1 MRALGVAVCAVLAL
15 TGSTAL
21 GAGRSGT
28 LAVVDR
34 EPLTIRG
41 SRFLPRE
48 QVTLLVSAPV
58 PLTRT
63 LRAGSRGGVT
73 TVLRLRLDRCDELVV
88 QAIGSRGTRAQ
99 LDVGLPACAPS
110 P

>member
-21 GAGRSGT
+21 GAGRGAT
-28 LAVVDR
+28 LAVADR

-48 QVTLLVSAPV
+48 KVRLLVSGPV

-63 LRAGSRGGVT
+63 VRAGSRGGFT
-73 TVLRLRLDRCDELVV
+73 TVLRLRLGRCDELVV

-99 LDVGLPACAPS
+99 LDVGQTACAPA